1 MEHSCNK
8 VMVLQYEAQQYENY
22 GEKKKKIE
30 FTISQ
35 ILHFALFIEYFE
47 CTPHKVITGRLT
59 GNDK

>member
-1 MEHSCNK
+1 
-8 VMVLQYEAQQYENY
+8 MVLQYEAQQYENY